1 MANKLPLVI
10 GGPDGVRTIA
20 PGDSIPVTAGGTGGT
35 TASEA
40 KTNLDLNNVENK
52 SSATIRSEITA
63 QNISD
68 ALGFLPSEGG
78 GGGGTTYYSATID
91 FGSKFIKSK
100 SFQIANASA
109 LTTKKV
115 MVVPAPDSDEYE
127 MDALSCSGF
136 CKVNGTVTIYVT
148 AVPGPVRGTRK
159 ITYWLG

>member
-1 MANKLPLVI
+1 MADKLPLVI

-35 TASEA
+35 TAGEA
-40 KTNLDLNNVENK
+40 KTSLGLNNVENK

-91 FGSKFIKSK
+91 F
-100 SFQIANASA
+100 
-109 LTTKKV
+109 
-115 MVVPAPDSDEYE
+115 
-127 MDALSCSGF
+127 
-136 CKVNGTVTIYVT
+136 
-148 AVPGPVRGTRK
+148 
-159 ITYWLG
+159 